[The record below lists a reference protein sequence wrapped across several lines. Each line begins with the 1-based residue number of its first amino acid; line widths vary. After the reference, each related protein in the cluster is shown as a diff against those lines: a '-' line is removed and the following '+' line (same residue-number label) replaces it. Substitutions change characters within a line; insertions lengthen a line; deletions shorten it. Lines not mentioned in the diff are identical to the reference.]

1 MGDGVVHSAWGPG
14 EGIAENARFDRA
26 IKVELGGKKEER
38 KEGRKEWKNEFCVA
52 GHIITEAW
60 FYKSMWPRQLAR
72 LIYRGKKGIYRRRD
86 SVY

>member
-14 EGIAENARFDRA
+14 EGVVKNVRFDRA

-52 GHIITEAW
+52 GQII
-60 FYKSMWPRQLAR
+60 QR
-72 LIYRGKKGIYRRRD
+72 LGSIKVCGQGNLPD
-86 SVY
+86 